1 MKNILNKKVSVSL
14 WKAVTVFLF
23 IVSFISLGIATGNI
37 VVSETF
43 IDGIKVIVGVN
54 IGIIT
59 VIIVGKLLLD
69 KASLIKNFISKN
81 INTIII
87 SLVIILIITLVFGI
101 VHQINIGAMSIYVLK
116 KIAIAGIIVTS
127 IVLIITIINII
138 KLDIKYKKAK
148 RRNKMHKLASLIT
161 KSSKF
166 IPNSKNIITIKAL
179 VTDLYS
185 LSVQDVI
192 VEENMD
198 RKLYKSENF
207 MSLLNETVVVSKEL
221 GCFETSLDF
230 LVSNNYISSLEAAT
244 AKVVTFYVDREV
256 LELL

>member
-1 MKNILNKKVSVSL
+1 MKNILNKKVSCPL
-14 WKAVTVFLF
+14 WAVIAIVAF
-23 IVSFISLGIATGNI
+23 IVLAIETGNI
-37 VVSETF
+37 TVSDSF
-43 IDGIKVIVGVN
+43 
-54 IGIIT
+54 IT
-59 VIIVGKLLLD
+59 VVEITTLLIIGSITTITVTKILLD
-69 KASLIKNFISKN
+69 KASLIRDFVIKN

-101 VHQINIGAMSIYVLK
+101 VHQINISAMSIYVLK

-185 LSVQDVI
+185 LSVQDII
-192 VEENMD
+192 VNNNINIK
-198 RKLYKSENF
+198 KLYKSEVF
-207 MSLLNETVVVSKEL
+207 LSLLNESTTVTKDL
-221 GCFETSLDF
+221 GSFKNSLDF

>member
-1 MKNILNKKVSVSL
+1 MKNILNKKVSCPL
-14 WKAVTVFLF
+14 WAVIAIVAF
-23 IVSFISLGIATGNI
+23 IVLAIGTGNI
-37 VVSETF
+37 TVSDSF
-43 IDGIKVIVGVN
+43 
-54 IGIIT
+54 IT
-59 VIIVGKLLLD
+59 VVEITTLLIIGSITTITVTKILLD
-69 KASLIKNFISKN
+69 KASIIRDFVIKN

-101 VHQINIGAMSIYVLK
+101 VHQINISAMSIYVLK

-185 LSVQDVI
+185 LSVQDII
-192 VEENMD
+192 VNNNINIK
-198 RKLYKSENF
+198 KLYKSEVF
-207 MSLLNETVVVSKEL
+207 LSLLNESTTVTKDL
-221 GCFETSLDF
+221 GSFKNSFDI
-230 LVSNNYISSLEAAT
+230 LVANNYISTLEAAT
-244 AKVVTFYVDREV
+244 AKVVTFSVDREI
-256 LELL
+256 LKLL

>member
-1 MKNILNKKVSVSL
+1 MKNILNKKVSCPL
-14 WKAVTVFLF
+14 WAVIVIVAF
-23 IVSFISLGIATGNI
+23 IALGIATGNI

-43 IDGIKVIVGVN
+43 IDGIKVIVGVI

-101 VHQINIGAMSIYVLK
+101 VHQINISAMSIYVLK

-185 LSVQDVI
+185 LSVQDII
-192 VEENMD
+192 VNNNINIK
-198 RKLYKSENF
+198 KLYKSEVF
-207 MSLLNETVVVSKEL
+207 LSLLNESTTVTKDL
-221 GCFETSLDF
+221 GSFKNSFDI
-230 LVSNNYISSLEAAT
+230 LVANNYISTLEAAT
-244 AKVVTFYVDREV
+244 AKVVTFSVDREI
-256 LELL
+256 LKLL

>member
-1 MKNILNKKVSVSL
+1 MKNILNKKVSCPL
-14 WKAVTVFLF
+14 WAVIVIIAF
-23 IVSFISLGIATGNI
+23 IALAIGTGNI
-37 VVSETF
+37 TVSDSF
-43 IDGIKVIVGVN
+43 
-54 IGIIT
+54 IT
-59 VIIVGKLLLD
+59 VVEITTLLIIGSITTITVTNILLD
-69 KASLIKNFISKN
+69 KASLIRDFVIKN

-148 RRNKMHKLASLIT
+148 RKNKMHKLASLIT

-185 LSVQDVI
+185 LSVQDII
-192 VEENMD
+192 VNNNINIK
-198 RKLYKSENF
+198 KLYKSEVF
-207 MSLLNETVVVSKEL
+207 LSLLNESTTVTKDL
-221 GCFETSLDF
+221 GSFKNSFDI
-230 LVSNNYISSLEAAT
+230 LVANNYISTLEAAT
-244 AKVVTFYVDREV
+244 AKVVTFSVDREI